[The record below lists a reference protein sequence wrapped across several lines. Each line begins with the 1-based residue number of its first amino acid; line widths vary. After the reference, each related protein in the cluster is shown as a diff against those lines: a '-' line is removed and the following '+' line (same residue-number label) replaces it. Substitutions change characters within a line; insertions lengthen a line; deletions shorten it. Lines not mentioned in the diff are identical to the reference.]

1 MTSDQLQNSALET
14 HKQRLMNS
22 IKKLVPE
29 SAVAYCAELIMQHQL
44 HLHISESRKTK
55 LGDYHPHTG
64 KGNHI
69 TVNHDLNPYHFLI
82 TFLHELAHHQA
93 YTKYGPRH
101 DPHGIEWK
109 QEYKIIM
116 LDALQ
121 HKLFPNDLAIPI
133 MQHMR
138 NPSYTHTGDVKL
150 MKALMRYDKAPK
162 LLLDDLLPGDYFV
175 LENNERHVMQKG
187 NKRRVNHECIEVRT
201 QKKYLVKGI
210 AAVKKIPNP
219 SESNG

>member
-1 MTSDQLQNSALET
+1 MTFDQQHNSHLET

-29 SAVAYCAELIMQHQL
+29 SAVAYCADLIMQHQL
-44 HLHISESRKTK
+44 HLHISESRKSK

-93 YTKYGPRH
+93 YKKYGPRH
-101 DPHGIEWK
+101 EPHGAEWK
-109 QEYKIIM
+109 QEYKLVM

-121 HKLFPNDLAIPI
+121 HKLFPNDLAVPI
-133 MQHMR
+133 MHHMR
-138 NPSYTHTGDVKL
+138 NPSYTHTGDVNL
-150 MKALMRYDKAPK
+150 MKALMKYDKVTK
-162 LLLDDLLPGDYFV
+162 LLLDELQPGDFFV
-175 LENNERHVMQKG
+175 LENNERNVMQKG
-187 NKRRVNHECIEVRT
+187 NKRRVYHECVDIKTRKT
-201 QKKYLVKGI
+201 YLVKGI
-210 AAVKKIPNP
+210 AAVKKVNNP
-219 SESNG
+219 LEGNR